1 MLQQP
6 LIPVVLGQQFGRL
19 TVLGKERAP
28 DGALAWRCSC
38 SCGGEKVVR
47 HRHLVRG
54 ATRSCGCL
62 EQESRHTTPIT
73 HGMSGTRVYRLWS
86 DMRSRCAVL
95 SGRNYENYGGR
106 GIAICA
112 RWRRFENFYADMG
125 EPPEGTSIDRI
136 DNDKGYSPENC
147 RWATVFEQANNRR
160 SNIVISY
167 NGRSQT
173 VTQWSREFGVPY
185 CRLRSRLA
193 LGWDIERAL
202 TAPSQERRRA

>member
-1 MLQQP
+1 
-6 LIPVVLGQQFGRL
+6 
-19 TVLGKERAP
+19 
-28 DGALAWRCSC
+28 
-38 SCGGEKVVR
+38 
-47 HRHLVRG
+47 
-54 ATRSCGCL
+54 
-62 EQESRHTTPIT
+62 
-73 HGMSGTRVYRLWS
+73 
-86 DMRSRCAVL
+86 MRSRCAVL